1 METDTAKLGLSYN
14 TKEVNKSIR
23 EINKSITKTMTEA
36 FNKQNEEF
44 INTLNLEESPI
55 FIDNRNKKKED
66 IISPHYLFGVIIDS
80 RAKGYPLPELLKHYI
95 NVFYHDIGQYLYIAT
110 KDKDII
116 TYHFR
121 KNNYDSIRV
130 NVQSMTI
137 RIVLKYNHIKIS
149 LKYCKVLKEFDTYV
163 ELTQSE
169 LDYLFSNID
178 NTN

>member
-23 EINKSITKTMTEA
+23 EINKSIVKTMTEA

-44 INTLNLEESPI
+44 ISTLNLEESTI
-55 FIDNRNKKKED
+55 FIDNRGKKKED
-66 IISPHYLFGVIIDS
+66 IITPHYLFGVIINE
-80 RAKGYPLPELLKHYI
+80 RAKDYQQTELLRHYF
-95 NVFYHDIGQYLYIAT
+95 NVFYHDIGQYLYLAT
-110 KDKDII
+110 KDKDLI

-121 KNNYDSIRV
+121 KNKYDSVRV

-149 LKYCKVLKEFDTYV
+149 LKYSKVVKEYDRYV
-163 ELTQSE
+163 ELNQSE
-169 LDYLFSNID
+169 LDYLFSNI
-178 NTN
+178 NS